1 MNPAGEDPAAAAAS
15 ADSAT
20 GLARS
25 SAIMSVGTALSRL
38 SGFVR
43 LTAAAWA
50 LGIVE
55 TRLADA
61 YTSANTMPNI
71 IYELALGGILSSVF
85 VPVFVEWLDKHGRE
99 QAWELA
105 RRMLSITVVVLGG
118 LAIVGII
125 FAPAIIRLYTLG
137 ITDPER
143 RAATQEL
150 GTFFLRFF
158 MPQIVFYGIGA
169 VATGLLNSHRRFAA
183 PMFAPI
189 LNNVVSIATFVTF
202 GIVAG
207 SSRAEAGFSPT
218 GSERTILA
226 IGTTLG
232 VVAMTVAL
240 WPSLRRTGFRF
251 HWRGSWNDAAM
262 KRVGGL
268 AKWMVVYVAANQV
281 GYLIIMML
289 AFREQ
294 GGYTAYASAFILFQL
309 PYAIFAVSIFT
320 ALLPAL
326 SSRWTAQDTDGFRS
340 MLSRG
345 LRMTGFVVIPAA
357 CGYIAIATPIVRLVL
372 EYGVAGKAS
381 SALVAETLTF
391 FALGL
396 FSFAGFQLMLRAFYS
411 MQDTRTP
418 ALINIAALGINVAVN
433 LLAVLVLDM
442 GVPGLALGH
451 AAGYT
456 FAVATAGYI
465 MSRRL
470 GGLDGRRI
478 TASLTRIVLGGA
490 LTALAAL
497 AVSGAVGNLVPGG
510 GALWL
515 AARVCLSVI
524 GGLVVFLASAYL
536 LRMEELGLVKSS
548 VLTRFGR

>member
-1 MNPAGEDPAAAAAS
+1 MNSSGEDLTAAEIA
-15 ADSAT
+15 ADSTT
-20 GLARS
+20 GLARN

-38 SGFVR
+38 TGFVR

-55 TRLADA
+55 TRLADS

-118 LAIVGII
+118 LAVVGII

-137 ITDPER
+137 IADPER

-158 MPQIVFYGIGA
+158 MPQIVFYGVGA

-189 LNNVVSIATFVTF
+189 LNNVVSIATLVAF
-202 GIVAG
+202 GVMAG
-207 SSRAEAGFSPT
+207 SDRAEADFLPT
-218 GSERTILA
+218 TSQQMILA
-226 IGTTLG
+226 VGTTLG
-232 VVAMTVAL
+232 IFAMTAAL

-262 KRVGGL
+262 KRMGGL

-281 GYLIIMML
+281 GYLVIMML

-294 GGYTAYASAFILFQL
+294 GGYTAYAAAFILFQL

-326 SSRWTAQDTDGFRS
+326 STRWTADDTDGFRS

-345 LRMTGFVVIPAA
+345 LRMTGFIVIPAA
-357 CGYIAIATPIVRLVL
+357 CGYIAIATPIVQLVL
-372 EYGVAGKAS
+372 EYGVAGQES
-381 SALVAETLTF
+381 SALVAQTLTYL
-391 FALGL
+391 AVGL

-418 ALINIAALGINVAVN
+418 ALINIGALGINVAVN
-433 LLAVLVLDM
+433 LLLVLVLDM

-456 FAVATAGYI
+456 FAVAAAGYI

-478 TASLTRIVLGGA
+478 TGSLAKMILGGA

-497 AVSGAVGNLVPGG
+497 AVSSAVGNLVPSAGI
-510 GALWL
+510 ASL
-515 AARVCLSVI
+515 AARVLLSVI
-524 GGLVVFLASAYL
+524 AGLVVFLGSAYL
-536 LRMEELGLVKSS
+536 FRMEELDLVRSG
-548 VLTRFGR
+548 VLSRFGR

>member
-1 MNPAGEDPAAAAAS
+1 
-15 ADSAT
+15 
-20 GLARS
+20 
-25 SAIMSVGTALSRL
+25 MSVGTALSRF
-38 SGFVR
+38 SGFIR

-50 LGIVE
+50 LGIAE
-55 TRLADA
+55 TRLADS
-61 YTSANTMPNI
+61 YNSANVTPNI

-99 QAWELA
+99 RAWELA
-105 RRMLSITVVVLGG
+105 RRMLSITVVVLGA
-118 LAIVGII
+118 LAILGII
-125 FAPAIIRLYTLG
+125 FAPAVINLYTLG
-137 ITDPER
+137 IDDPQR
-143 RAATQEL
+143 RAATQDM

-189 LNNVVSIATFVTF
+189 LNNVVSIVTFVAFGLVAGASRSEATF
-202 GIVAG
+202 G
-207 SSRAEAGFSPT
+207 PT
-218 GSERTILA
+218 TTEKLILA

-251 HWRGSWNDAAM
+251 HWRGSWGDAGLR
-262 KRVGGL
+262 KVGSL
-268 AKWMVVYVAANQV
+268 AKWMVIYVAANQI
-281 GYLIIMML
+281 GYLIIITL
-289 AFREQ
+289 ALREGQ
-294 GGYTAYASAFILFQL
+294 GGVTAYGYAFVLFQL

-326 SSRWTAQDTDGFRS
+326 SSRWTASDTDGFRD

-345 LRMTGFVVIPAA
+345 LRMTGFIVIPAA

-372 EYGVAGKAS
+372 EYGVAGEGS
-381 SALVAETLTF
+381 SALVADTLTYF
-391 FALGL
+391 SIGL

-418 ALINIAALGINVAVN
+418 ALINIGALGVNVGVN
-433 LLAVLVLDM
+433 LFAVLVLNM

-456 FAVATAGYI
+456 FAVVVAGI
-465 MSRRL
+465 AMSRRL
-470 GGLDGRRI
+470 GGLDGRRLAGSLARI
-478 TASLTRIVLGGA
+478 TLGGA
-490 LTALAAL
+490 LTAIVAVLVSTGIDRALPGESVASLAL
-497 AVSGAVGNLVPGG
+497 QVM
-510 GALWL
+510 
-515 AARVCLSVI
+515 LSVVA
-524 GGLVVFLASAYL
+524 GLVVFLGSAYL
-536 LRMEELGLVKSS
+536 FRMEELGLMKSS
-548 VLTRFGR
+548 LPARFKK